1 MLEGSC
7 VGLKMRV
14 GTVCLG
20 KGDLLH
26 STTKHC
32 LTVRTVSKIPPH
44 MSKNT
49 RRHTAQPSPNP
60 EQVAAIRRLAE
71 NGGIEQAR
79 LRLVGLRKSFPSFKP
94 LFGLAWEIEDL
105 GDEPARATARALEW
119 QEASPNS
126 RAAVEAVCE
135 SAHRAGFFMLF
146 ARAAD
151 RLNEMDGKAGT
162 AVPASID
169 NPLGA
174 LTPEQALAMDLS
186 RMHLND
192 NNTAAAIATLQG
204 VDHPSAKNNLA
215 LAWFVDGQVREAL
228 AVAEANWQTHPNNL
242 FALSDTVRW
251 RCWLKGM
258 SPSMGLKAPLQ
269 HTVPLRAEDAF
280 AMVLGLRF
288 LGDETAATQAWT
300 NADRA
305 AFWTHTARDQRTVFL
320 GLQDPLTKWPGGSA
334 AWFPRKWLD
343 AYRNALVAH
352 KDLKSALLEQQDQA
366 FAAVCDAHT
375 DYLARVI
382 QLGDEISRHLAFS
395 VLKERAKHHSEAVR
409 DALITLLKS
418 PLGSDSMRM
427 DMLRWMTEED
437 LLSKNTTVDVWVKG
451 EIQTMRSR
459 GWVVSGEP
467 LPSTFPPEGT
477 ELNARALNTLQ
488 QGHLTL
494 ALDLFTQLHHQYP
507 EKPSPLANMASIKEA
522 LQHGPQAVMDLY
534 RQAHALAPDYLFA
547 RCGLARCLAKA
558 GQMEEAESLLVP
570 VMDRTQF
577 HSSEA
582 RSFLMTQHDLA
593 LARGDHEQAAQL
605 KRSLDDLLDEHG

>member
-1 MLEGSC
+1 
-7 VGLKMRV
+7 
-14 GTVCLG
+14 
-20 KGDLLH
+20 
-26 STTKHC
+26 
-32 LTVRTVSKIPPH
+32 

-71 NGGIEQAR
+71 NGDIEQAR
-79 LRLVGLRKSFPSFKP
+79 RRLAALRKSFPSFKP
-94 LFGLAWEIEDL
+94 LLGLAWEIEDL

-119 QEASPNS
+119 QQASPNS
-126 RAAVEAVCE
+126 RAAVQAVCD
-135 SAHRAGFFMLF
+135 SARLAGFFMLF

-151 RLNEMDGKAGT
+151 RLSQMDGKAGT
-162 AVPASID
+162 VVPASID

-186 RMHLND
+186 RMHLDD

-228 AVAEANWQTHPNNL
+228 AVAEANWQTQPNNL
-242 FALSDTVRW
+242 FALSDIVRW

-269 HTVPLRAEDAF
+269 HTVPLRAEDAI

-288 LGDETAATQAWT
+288 LGAETAATQAWT

-320 GLQDPLTKWPGGSA
+320 GLQDPLTKWPGSSA
-334 AWFPRKWLD
+334 TWFPRKWLD

-352 KDLKSALLEQQDQA
+352 KDLNSALLEQQDQA

-382 QLGDEISRHLAFS
+382 QVGDEIGRHLAFS
-395 VLKERAKHHSEAVR
+395 VLKERAKHHSEAVH
-409 DALITLLKS
+409 DVLITLLKS

-427 DMLRWMTEED
+427 DVLRWMTEED
-437 LLSKNTTVDVWVKG
+437 ILSKSTPVDVWTNG
-451 EIQTMRSR
+451 EIRTIRSS
-459 GWVVSGEP
+459 GWTISGEP
-467 LPSTFPPEGT
+467 LPSPFPPEGT
-477 ELNARALNTLQ
+477 ELNARALTAMHE
-488 QGHLTL
+488 GHLTL
-494 ALDLFTQLHHQYP
+494 ALDLFTQLHQRYP

-522 LQHGPQAVMDLY
+522 LKHNPQAIKELY
-534 RQAHALAPDYLFA
+534 LQAHDLAPDYLFA
-547 RCGLARCLAKA
+547 RCGLARSLAKE
-558 GQMEEAESLLVP
+558 GRLEEAESLLAP

-582 RSFLMTQHDLA
+582 RTFLMTQYDLA
-593 LARGDHEQAAQL
+593 LARGDRQLATQLEQ
-605 KRSLDDLLDEHG
+605 SLAVLLDGE